1 MLHKE
6 VKIAKNTTKLLGMC
20 WDRNMSHQQILAL
33 IKPIGDAK
41 TVKDKEAVALKL
53 IEELSQK

>member
-1 MLHKE
+1 MIHKE
-6 VKIAKNTTKLLGMC
+6 AKVAKNATKLLGMC
-20 WDRNMSHQQILAL
+20 YDRNMSHQQILEL

-53 IEELSQK
+53 IEELSKK